1 MNLTIQALL
10 DGGWVDIAELT
21 LNDPGR
27 GRYGTSKLAYSSI
40 EHTLE
45 YLARR
50 DTPACSINLPVAI
63 AETYRRP
70 TWFTF
75 LDDIIPSGAARRY
88 WVQLLG
94 LSGQS
99 GPAQDSELLSKGTI
113 APIGN
118 LRIKEALP
126 EKVPGSQLRQYRFND
141 EDVCERQTDF
151 LEYAQE
157 MGAAS
162 GGATGAGGEA
172 PKLLLRRSSK
182 GEVWIDTWQ
191 DDACNLDQHYL
202 VKFPRNNRSEI
213 DCDIL
218 RAEYHYYLELDA
230 LGVETVDVS
239 KLRLLEGSTYPSL
252 WIPRFDVSYE
262 TGREQRFGLESI
274 YSVMEQEPGSFLNHF
289 DVLRKLVEVLHECNH
304 KFDSSTFVAEW
315 VRRDLLNVAFGN
327 SDNHG
332 RNSALLKRPHHI
344 DLAPV
349 YDFAPMKADPEG
361 ITRTTKW
368 GIPFEEGGN
377 FNWINICNE
386 LSDIADPAQIL
397 NTLKAQASALSGLGQ
412 RLRNRGVSSNIIN
425 MPTFGFSR
433 LDEKLKRWELLT

>member
-1 MNLTIQALL
+1 MNLTIQAMLEGDWL
-10 DGGWVDIAELT
+10 DIAELS
-21 LNDPGR
+21 LSEPER
-27 GRYGTSKLAYSSI
+27 GRYSPSKLTYTSVDY
-40 EHTLE
+40 TLK
-45 YLARR
+45 YLDRR
-50 DTPACSINLPVAI
+50 DIPACSVNLPVAI
-63 AETYRRP
+63 AETYRNVN
-70 TWFTF
+70 WFKF
-75 LDDIIPSGAARRY
+75 LDDIMPSGAARRY

-99 GPAQDSELLSKGTI
+99 DTAQETVLLSKGTI
-113 APIGN
+113 APIGH

-126 EKVPGSQLRQYRFND
+126 KKMPNSRLHQYRFSD
-141 EDVCERQTDF
+141 EEVCERQTDF

-172 PKLLLRRSSK
+172 PKLLLRRSTS

-191 DDACNLDQHYL
+191 DDSSNLDQHYL

-218 RAEYHYYLELDA
+218 RAEYHYYHELNA
-230 LGVETVDVS
+230 MGVNTVDIS
-239 KLRLLEGSTYPSL
+239 KLRLLEGSAYPSL
-252 WIPRFDVSYE
+252 WIPRFDVCYA
-262 TGREQRFGLESI
+262 TGSEQRFGLESV
-274 YSVMEQEPGSFLNHF
+274 YSIMEKEPGSFLNHF
-289 DVLRKLVEVLHECNH
+289 EVIKKLVEVMNECSPT
-304 KFDSSTFVAEW
+304 FDSSLFVSEW
-315 VRRDLLNVAFGN
+315 VRRDLLNIAFGN

-332 RNSALLKRPHHI
+332 RNSALLKRPDSI
-344 DLAPV
+344 NLAPV

-377 FNWINICNE
+377 FNWLDICKS
-386 LSDIADPAQIL
+386 LSDIADPAQVL
-397 NTLKAQASALSGLGQ
+397 VTLKAQASALQGLGD
-412 RLRNRGVSSNIIN
+412 RLRNRGVSSTIID